1 MRPTEPRDSP
11 AASRRPATVLEAFDE
26 ARALARRA
34 TTLRDV
40 VDGQEPEAAD
50 VAVPF
55 KPVDRP
61 PMAVLTVVDDGEDTG
76 EKVRIRASTFLI
88 GRVDGDVV
96 IPHDSGI
103 SARHAEI
110 VRRPEGGQFRW
121 YLRDLQ
127 STNGTFVRAST
138 VNLNQDQEVLIGRGR
153 FKYDS
158 GAKTSAALPHAD
170 EPPDE
175 TRKWSVPSQKVLE
188 AGLPALVELTP
199 KGPGR
204 RYILTEPEFYIGRD
218 AERCQMVLDD
228 PTVDARHARAFKD
241 GKNRWVLENL
251 RSVNGLWVRIQE
263 IPLERGAL
271 FQCGEQRFLMKVL

>member
-1 MRPTEPRDSP
+1 
-11 AASRRPATVLEAFDE
+11 
-26 ARALARRA
+26 
-34 TTLRDV
+34 
-40 VDGQEPEAAD
+40 
-50 VAVPF
+50 
-55 KPVDRP
+55 
-61 PMAVLTVVDDGEDTG
+61 
-76 EKVRIRASTFLI
+76 
-88 GRVDGDVV
+88 V

-110 VRRPEGGQFRW
+110 TRRTEGGQYRW

-153 FKYDS
+153 YKFDS
-158 GAKTSAALPHAD
+158 GARSAAD
-170 EPPDE
+170 MPDVDGSPEE
-175 TRKWSVPSQKVLE
+175 TRKWSIPKQKILE

-204 RYILTEPEFYIGRD
+204 RYILTEPEFIIGRD

-228 PTVDARHARAFKD
+228 PTVDAKHARAFKD

-251 RSVNGLWVRIQE
+251 RSVNGLWVRVLE
-263 IPLERGAL
+263 IPLDRGAL
-271 FQCGEQRFLMKVL
+271 FQCGEQRFLIKVL